1 MSDHVNNYLLFVI
14 LSYINFIEKKK
25 RNLYKNEEY
34 FQKKLV
40 KRDMILLYCYDSLI
54 VLSVLIY
61 SIVTLNG
68 FLGET
73 SI

>member
-1 MSDHVNNYLLFVI
+1 MLFVI